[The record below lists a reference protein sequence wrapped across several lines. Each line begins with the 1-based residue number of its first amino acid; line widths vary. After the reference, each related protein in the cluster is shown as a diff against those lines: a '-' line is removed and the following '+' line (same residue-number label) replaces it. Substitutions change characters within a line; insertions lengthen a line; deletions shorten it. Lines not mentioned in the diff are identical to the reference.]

1 MSECFVVAGY
11 NAAPIV
17 VAWVDTDEQIPAR
30 WDPPGSKLAIVP
42 VGGLVIANASVVDNR
57 TRPFL
62 ATGSPLF
69 ANGELLYCRRERA
82 LKRRCVIRH
91 GVLELSTGGDRPCS
105 LLGQRCQPTTRG
117 PATAVLCRPR
127 WEAYLPGERDQGGG
141 GL

>member
-1 MSECFVVAGY
+1 MCGRGCPSQPPSTSTQTVSRIIMITEFCSGDVFSESFFVVGY

-30 WDPPGSKLAIVP
+30 WEPPGSKLAIVP

-69 ANGELLYCRRERA
+69 ANGNLL
-82 LKRRCVIRH
+82 
-91 GVLELSTGGDRPCS
+91 CS
-105 LLGQRCQPTTRG
+105 
-117 PATAVLCRPR
+117 ASSM
-127 WEAYLPGERDQGGG
+127 LP
-141 GL
+141 

>member
-30 WDPPGSKLAIVP
+30 WEPPGSKLAIVP

-69 ANGELLYCRRERA
+69 ANGKLLYSASSMLPPLSAAAEA
-82 LKRRCVIRH
+82 LLTIV
-91 GVLELSTGGDRPCS
+91 
-105 LLGQRCQPTTRG
+105 
-117 PATAVLCRPR
+117 
-127 WEAYLPGERDQGGG
+127 
-141 GL
+141 

>member
-30 WDPPGSKLAIVP
+30 WEPPGSKLAIVP

-69 ANGELLYCRRERA
+69 ANGKL
-82 LKRRCVIRH
+82 
-91 GVLELSTGGDRPCS
+91 
-105 LLGQRCQPTTRG
+105 QPTLRQRQ
-117 PATAVLCRPR
+117 ASVLGTVDAAMMPSAQLTSRACSETP
-127 WEAYLPGERDQGGG
+127 LRDQARSTWTQYRR
-141 GL
+141 